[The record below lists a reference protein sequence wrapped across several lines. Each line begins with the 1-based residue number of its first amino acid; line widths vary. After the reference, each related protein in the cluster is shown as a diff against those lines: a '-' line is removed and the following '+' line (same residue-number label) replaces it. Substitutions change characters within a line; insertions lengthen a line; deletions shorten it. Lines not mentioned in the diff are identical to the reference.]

1 LKPED
6 GDLDPEFV
14 RRRAQLCRGE
24 SASAPNGA
32 LLDLTKPSP
41 VDPAKIKVPTLV
53 LQGERDGSMEVVADR
68 MQFFQQLGSP
78 GKWFTFL
85 PGVGKYAPIERTRS
99 KFDQTL
105 LSFLDQTP

>member
-1 LKPED
+1 MPLPKKALFIAFTSLE
-6 GDLDPEFV
+6 
-14 RRRAQLCRGE
+14 RRA
-24 SASAPNGA
+24 A
-32 LLDLTKPSP
+32 LTKPSP